1 MQENIVTLEE
11 LDKFINNPTM
21 KAIRQL
27 QDNPAFRMAEQIQ
40 RSLPKGLLEY
50 FNDPVFKVIR
60 QAGINFKHIQQ
71 LESNPVFHSNRILF
85 EQNESLQRA
94 ISIAN
99 KFSVISYEPDDD
111 NEVIAEA
118 VDSLELDYAIEQS
131 VKRTETLPK
140 GRLSLEFYL
149 NHLVTLMIVVYTT
162 YSSSKFEHE
171 LLARIDTLETALTSV
186 VTEIERSPIEH
197 HFVVKTNLNLRVDPT
212 TASDVIEVLPAKL
225 KVSGLKTLGLWV
237 NVEYFDH
244 LSNKMVSGWV
254 ESSFLLPVIVEE

>member
-1 MQENIVTLEE
+1 MTLEE
-11 LDKFINNPTM
+11 LDKFFNNPTM

-27 QDNPAFRMAEQIQ
+27 QDNPAFRMAEQIE
-40 RSLPKGLLEY
+40 RSLPKGLFEH

-60 QAGINFKHIQQ
+60 QAGLNFKNLQQ
-71 LESNPVFHSNRILF
+71 LESNPVFYSNRILF

-94 ISIAN
+94 ISIAT
-99 KFSVISYEPDDD
+99 KYSVISYDLDDD
-111 NEVIAEA
+111 NEVNAEV
-118 VDSLELDYAIEQS
+118 VDSSELDYVIEQS
-131 VKRTETLPK
+131 VDRTETLPK

-162 YSSSKFEHE
+162 YSSLKFEQE
-171 LLARIDTLETALTSV
+171 LLSRINTLETALTSV

-197 HFVVKTNLNLRVDPT
+197 HFVVKTNLNLRVEPT
-212 TASDVIEVLPAKL
+212 VNSDVIEVLPAKL
-225 KVSGLKTLGLWV
+225 KVSGLKTSGLWV

-254 ESSFLLPVIVEE
+254 ESSFLLPVIAEE

>member
-1 MQENIVTLEE
+1 MTLEE
-11 LDKFINNPTM
+11 LDKFFNNPTM

-27 QDNPAFRMAEQIQ
+27 QDNPAFRMAEQIE
-40 RSLPKGLLEY
+40 RSLPKGLIEH

-60 QAGINFKHIQQ
+60 QAGLNFKYLQQ

-99 KFSVISYEPDDD
+99 KYSIASYELADD
-111 NEVIAEA
+111 NEDITEV

-131 VKRTETLPK
+131 VERTETLPK
-140 GRLSLEFYL
+140 GRLSLEFYIE
-149 NHLVTLMIVVYTT
+149 HLIALMIVVYTT
-162 YSSSKFEHE
+162 YSSSQFEQE

-186 VTEIERSPIEH
+186 VSEIERAPIEH
-197 HFVVKTNLNLRVDPT
+197 HFVVKTNLNLRVEPT
-212 TASDVIEVLPAKL
+212 ISSDVIEVLPAKL

-244 LSNKMVSGWV
+244 LSNEMVSGWV
-254 ESSFLLPVIVEE
+254 ESSFLLPVIAEE